1 MNSTAF
7 QNFIEQLQARLE
19 ADPRVLGLV
28 LLGSTADSSY
38 RDQWSDHDFWV
49 ITETGAQG
57 PYLDAS
63 AWLPDAGSILL
74 SVRNGPSRRTVLYRG
89 GHKVE
94 YAIFDPAEADA
105 GGKIERFRVVI
116 DRAGVAE
123 LARAIR
129 DRAHRE
135 RAEAVARPDN
145 LENLCL
151 LLWTAHERSLRG
163 ERFSAHRYLLAS
175 ADTLLDL
182 LVFHT
187 DLASAPAADRLDPRR
202 RLEQLRPELAAELQ
216 RVLPLPMPRAG
227 VELLDLARR
236 LLQTAAPGL
245 AWEQAAVVRRWLDE
259 AGRG

>member
-1 MNSTAF
+1 MNPDAF
-7 QNFIEQLQARLE
+7 QSFTERLQARLD

-38 RDQWSDHDFWV
+38 RDAWSDHDFWV

-57 PYLDAS
+57 AYLDTP
-63 AWLPDAGSILL
+63 AWLPDAESILL
-74 SVRNGPSRRTVLYRG
+74 TARHGLSYRTVLYRD
-89 GHKVE
+89 GHKAE
-94 YAIFDPAEADA
+94 YAVFDRAEADA
-105 GGKIERFRVVI
+105 GGKIERFRVRI
-116 DRAGVAE
+116 DRADVAG

-163 ERFSAHRYLLAS
+163 EHFSAHRYLLAS

-187 DLASAPAADRLDPRR
+187 DSARAPAADRLDPRR
-202 RLEQLRPELAAELQ
+202 RLERLRPELARELQ
-216 RVLPLPMPRAG
+216 RVLSLPLPRAG

-236 LLQTAAPGL
+236 LLYAAAPGL
-245 AWEQAAVVRRWLDE
+245 AWEETAVVRRWLDE

>member
-1 MNSTAF
+1 MSSNAF
-7 QNFIEQLQARLE
+7 QSYTEQLRARLD

-28 LLGSTADSSY
+28 LLGSTADASY
-38 RDQWSDHDFWV
+38 RDAWSDHDFWV

-57 PYLDAS
+57 AYLDTP

-74 SVRNGPSRRTVLYRG
+74 TARHGVSYRTVLYRD

-94 YAIFDPAEADA
+94 YAVFDPEQADA
-105 GGKIERFRVVI
+105 NGKIERFLVRI
-116 DRAGVAE
+116 DRAHVAE

-129 DRAHRE
+129 DRSRRE
-135 RAEAVARPDN
+135 RADAVARPDN

-187 DLASAPAADRLDPRR
+187 DLARAQTADRLDPRR

-216 RVLPLPMPRAG
+216 RIVSLPVPRAG

-236 LLQTAAPGL
+236 LLRAVAPGL
-245 AWEQAAVVRRWLDE
+245 AWEEAAVVRRWLDE